1 LHYSRGNGR
10 GRSWYLSPGCSSTS
24 IASFSSVKLPNK
36 KLVPVHKWGK
46 GKEESDTRMMAI
58 F

>member
-1 LHYSRGNGR
+1 LRYSRGNGR

-24 IASFSSVKLPNK
+24 IASFPSAKLPNK
-36 KLVPVHKWGK
+36 DLVPVHRWGK
-46 GKEESDTRMMAI
+46 GKEESGTRIIAI